1 VLPSNVPEFEAATG
15 PGGRRPGRDK
25 SRRGAIV
32 AILALVVVLG
42 VVLGAAAYR
51 LATQSGSAPR
61 AAAPAAGAA
70 ATSGA
75 AAADPQ
81 VVAAIQQVIQRANAE
96 QQQAIADGD
105 PSVMS
110 DTATADYY
118 QEMAQINDDL
128 EAAGVTAIKLDAIEW
143 GPITVN
149 GTTATATSY
158 ESWTTTYAD
167 GTSEQA
173 SRERNVYTL
182 VQENGAWKIA
192 ANEHPDSPN

>member
-1 VLPSNVPEFEAATG
+1 VLPSNVPEFEAATA
-15 PGGRRPGRDK
+15 PGGRRPGRG
-25 SRRGAIV
+25 RRGAIF
-32 AILALVVVLG
+32 AILALVVLLG

-51 LATQSGSAPR
+51 LVTQPGSAPR
-61 AAAPAAGAA
+61 AAAPAGAT

-75 AAADPQ
+75 LSADPQ
-81 VVAAIQQVIQRANAE
+81 VAAIQQVIQRANAE
-96 QQQAIADGD
+96 QEQAIADGD

-118 QEMAQINDDL
+118 QEMAQINDEL
-128 EAAGVTAIKLDAIEW
+128 EAAGVTAVKLDAIDW

-167 GTSEQA
+167 GTSEQTA
-173 SRERNVYTL
+173 RERNVYTL

-192 ANEHPDSPN
+192 SNQHPDS